1 VAASVAKSK
10 INEGFDAIHQ
20 LGSRVKTRFD
30 RERPEQLETLVTD
43 WGPDKFLGRNYEADE
58 DLEAAV
64 NVALILSRP
73 LLVSGAP
80 GCGKTQLG
88 YAVARNL
95 GIERVYS
102 FSVKSTSEA
111 RDLFYGYDAIGR
123 FQAVQ
128 IAAAERPFSDGGP
141 SAASPPKVGDY
152 IEYRALGAAI
162 LDAHPKEDVS
172 HLLVGRYRHP
182 GRPRRSVVV
191 IDEIDKAPRDF
202 PNDLLDEVDR
212 MKFRVPELLQ
222 WARTNDRSP
231 ETPGKE
237 ELPFDA
243 RPIVVITS
251 NSEKQLPDPFLRR
264 CVFAELGFPADDEKG
279 REKLDRIVSTALEQ
293 TIPGQAQTIAEAVRK
308 LVFEYRRRNLVRRP
322 GIAELLDAA
331 HVVAEARETEPGRP
345 LEDLLRLT
353 RPSLVKEA
361 QDGKYFDDAVK
372 DATLRKE

>member
-1 VAASVAKSK
+1 M
-10 INEGFDAIHQ
+10 
-20 LGSRVKTRFD
+20 
-30 RERPEQLETLVTD
+30 
-43 WGPDKFLGRNYEADE
+43 GRNYEADE

-88 YAVARNL
+88 YAIARNL
-95 GIERVYS
+95 GIERVYF

-123 FQAVQ
+123 FQAAQ
-128 IAAAERPFSDGGP
+128 IAAVERSLSDGG
-141 SAASPPKVGDY
+141 SAAPPPKVGDY

-162 LDAHPKEDVS
+162 LDAHQKEDVS
-172 HLLVGRYRHP
+172 HLLAGRYEHP

-222 WARTNDRSP
+222 WARAMNRSP
-231 ETPGKE
+231 ETPSLDKTRS
-237 ELPFDA
+237 DT
-243 RPIVVITS
+243 RPIVVVTS

-264 CVFAELGFPADDEKG
+264 CVFAELGFPIDDEKG
-279 REKLDRIVSTALEQ
+279 REKLDRIVSAVLDQTA
-293 TIPGQAQTIAEAVRK
+293 PGQAQTIAEAVRK
-308 LVFEYRRRNLVRRP
+308 LIFEYRRRNLVRRP

-331 HVVAEARETEPGRP
+331 RVVAETREREPSRP
-345 LEDLLRLT
+345 IVDLLKLT
-353 RPSLVKEA
+353 RPSLVKETE
-361 QDGKYFDDAVK
+361 DGKYFDDAVR
-372 DATLRKE
+372 DASPRNE

>member
-1 VAASVAKSK
+1 
-10 INEGFDAIHQ
+10 
-20 LGSRVKTRFD
+20 
-30 RERPEQLETLVTD
+30 
-43 WGPDKFLGRNYEADE
+43 LGRNYEADE
-58 DLEAAV
+58 DLEASV

-88 YAVARNL
+88 YAIARNL
-95 GIERVYS
+95 GIERVYF

-128 IAAAERPFSDGGP
+128 IAAAEKPFSDGVQTATSMP
-141 SAASPPKVGDY
+141 RVGDY

-162 LDAHPKEDVS
+162 LDAHKREDVS
-172 HLLVGRYRHP
+172 HLLVGRYEHP
-182 GRPRRSVVV
+182 GLPRRSVVV

-222 WARTNDRSP
+222 WARAIDRSP
-231 ETPGKE
+231 ETPGLDQTQSE
-237 ELPFDA
+237 M

-264 CVFAELGFPADDEKG
+264 CAFAELGFPADDEKG
-279 REKLDRIVSTALEQ
+279 RKKLDRIVSTALDQ
-293 TIPGQAQTIAEAVRK
+293 SARGQAQTIAEAVRK
-308 LVFEYRRRNLVRRP
+308 LVFEYRRRNLARRP

-331 HVVAEARETEPGRP
+331 RVVAEAREMEPGRR
-345 LEDLLRLT
+345 LEDLLKLT

-361 QDGKYFDDAVK
+361 EDAKYFDDALK
-372 DATLRKE
+372 EAILRKE

>member
-1 VAASVAKSK
+1 M
-10 INEGFDAIHQ
+10 GC
-20 LGSRVKTRFD
+20 
-30 RERPEQLETLVTD
+30 
-43 WGPDKFLGRNYEADE
+43 NYEADE

-64 NVALILSRP
+64 NVALVLNRP

-88 YAVARNL
+88 YAIARNL
-95 GIERVYS
+95 GIERVYF

-111 RDLFYGYDAIGR
+111 RDLFYGYNSIGR

-128 IAAAERPFSDGGP
+128 IAAAERPFLDGGR
-141 SAASPPKVGDY
+141 STALPPKVGDY

-162 LDAHPKEDVS
+162 LDAHQKEDVS
-172 HLLVGRYRHP
+172 HLLVGRYEHP
-182 GRPRRSVVV
+182 GQPRRSVVV

-222 WARTNDRSP
+222 WARAMDRSP
-231 ETPGKE
+231 ETPGLE
-237 ELPFDA
+237 QTQPDT

-279 REKLDRIVSTALEQ
+279 RKKLDRIVSTALDQ
-293 TIPGQAQTIAEAVRK
+293 SAPGQAQTIAEAVRK
-308 LVFEYRRRNLVRRP
+308 LIFEYRRRNLVRRP

-331 HVVAEARETEPGRP
+331 RVVAEASEREPGRR
-345 LEDLLRLT
+345 LEDLLKLT
-353 RPSLVKEA
+353 RWSLVKED

-372 DATLRKE
+372 DASLKKE

>member
-1 VAASVAKSK
+1 MK
-10 INEGFDAIHQ
+10 I
-20 LGSRVKTRFD
+20 RFD
-30 RERPEQLETLVTD
+30 RRRREQLKTLVTD
-43 WGPDKFLGRNYEADE
+43 SGLDQSLGRDYEADE

-64 NVALILSRP
+64 NVALILGRP

-88 YAVARNL
+88 YAIARNL
-95 GIERVYS
+95 GIERVYF
-102 FSVKSTSEA
+102 FSVKSTSDA

-128 IAAAERPFSDGGP
+128 IAAAERPFSDEGRP
-141 SAASPPKVGDY
+141 AAPPPRVGDY

-162 LDAHPKEDVS
+162 LDAHRKEDVS
-172 HLLVGRYRHP
+172 HLLVGRYDHP
-182 GRPRRSVVV
+182 GRPRGSVVI

-222 WARTNDRSP
+222 SARAIGRSP
-231 ETPGKE
+231 ETPGLE
-237 ELPFDA
+237 QMQPDI

-264 CVFAELGFPADDEKG
+264 CVFAELGFPADDENG
-279 REKLDRIVSTALEQ
+279 RKKLDRIVATALDQ
-293 TIPGQAQTIAEAVRK
+293 TAPGQAQAIAEAVRK
-308 LVFEYRRRNLVRRP
+308 LIFQFRRRNLVRRP

-331 HVVAEARETEPGRP
+331 RVVAEAREPGRP
-345 LEDLLRLT
+345 LEDLLKLT
-353 RPSLVKEA
+353 RPSLVKEVE
-361 QDGKYFDDAVK
+361 DGKYFDDALR
-372 DATLRKE
+372 DASLKKE

>member
-1 VAASVAKSK
+1 MMK
-10 INEGFDAIHQ
+10 I
-20 LGSRVKTRFD
+20 RFD
-30 RERPEQLETLVTD
+30 RDRREQLKRLMTD
-43 WGPDKFLGRNYEADE
+43 SGPDEYLGRNYEADE

-64 NVALILSRP
+64 NVALTLSRP

-88 YAVARNL
+88 YAIARNL
-95 GIERVYS
+95 GIERVYF
-102 FSVKSTSEA
+102 FSVKSASEA

-128 IAAAERPFSDGGP
+128 IAAAERPISDAGR
-141 SAASPPKVGDY
+141 SPPPPPNVGDY

-162 LDAHPKEDVS
+162 LDAHQKEDVS
-172 HLLVGRYRHP
+172 HLLVGRYEHP

-222 WARTNDRSP
+222 WARAMNRSP
-231 ETPGKE
+231 ETPGLDQTQSDK
-237 ELPFDA
+237 

-279 REKLDRIVSTALEQ
+279 REKLDRIVSTALDQ
-293 TIPGQAQTIAEAVRK
+293 SAPRQAQTIAEAVRK
-308 LVFEYRRRNLVRRP
+308 LIFEYRRRNLVRRP

-331 HVVAEARETEPGRP
+331 RVVAEAAEREPEQP
-345 LEDLLRLT
+345 LEELLKLT

-361 QDGKYFDDAVK
+361 EDGKYFDDAVR
-372 DATLRKE
+372 AAGVRKE

>member
-1 VAASVAKSK
+1 MK
-10 INEGFDAIHQ
+10 
-20 LGSRVKTRFD
+20 LRFD
-30 RERPEQLETLVTD
+30 RERREQLETLATD
-43 WGPDKFLGRNYEADE
+43 WGPDQILGRNYEADQ

-64 NVALILSRP
+64 NVSLILSRP

-88 YAVARNL
+88 YAIARNL
-95 GIERVYS
+95 GIERVYF

-128 IAAAERPFSDGGP
+128 IAAAEKPFSDGGR
-141 SAASPPKVGDY
+141 SGSPPPRVGDY

-162 LDAHPKEDVS
+162 LDAHRKEDVS
-172 HLLVGRYRHP
+172 HLLVGRYEHP
-182 GRPRRSVVV
+182 GQPRRSVVV

-222 WARTNDRSP
+222 WARAMGRSP
-231 ETPGKE
+231 ETPGLE
-237 ELPFDA
+237 QTQTET

-264 CVFAELGFPADDEKG
+264 CVFAELGFPEDDEKG
-279 REKLDRIVSTALEQ
+279 REKLDRIVSTALDQ
-293 TIPGQAQTIAEAVRK
+293 TVPSQTQTIAEAVRK
-308 LVFEYRRRNLVRRP
+308 LIFEYRRRNLVRRP

-331 HVVAEARETEPGRP
+331 RVVADARQREPERP
-345 LEDLLRLT
+345 LKDLLELT
-353 RPSLVKEA
+353 RYSLVKDDK
-361 QDGKYFDDAVK
+361 DGKYFDDAVN
-372 DATLRKE
+372 DASPRKE